1 MRLLIDTHFLSWLSL
16 KPKKIDRREMAL
28 MKRSELLVSV
38 VSIQE
43 LRIKCVKFERT
54 RHRRDD
60 LLDPVEAL
68 RYIAENTLQL
78 MPLTGEV
85 CATALDTPL
94 SHTDPFDEQL
104 LIHAQYLGV
113 RLLTRD
119 TKLIGHPLAISA

>member
-1 MRLLIDTHFLSWLSL
+1 MRLLIDTHFVSWLAL
-16 KPKKIDRREMAL
+16 RPNKIDRRELAI

-43 LRIKCVKFERT
+43 LRIKWVKFERI

-60 LLDPVEAL
+60 LLDPIEAL
-68 RYIAENTLQL
+68 QYIAEKALQL

-85 CATALDTPL
+85 CATALDAPL

-113 RLLTRD
+113 KLLTRD
-119 TKLIGHPLAISA
+119 TKLIGHPLALTA